1 MSAPI
6 PATSSSEP
14 TLRIRRPRVGTS
26 RTDAAEASADPTA
39 NGTPVSPA
47 CSGLNPRPIWSH
59 SEKVRKNAGMP
70 MKKMPARASPGTNEG
85 WRNRSRSTR
94 GEPSRAFLRRS

>member
-1 MSAPI
+1 M

-14 TLRIRRPRVGTS
+14 ALRIRRPRVGAR

-39 NGTPVSPA
+39 NGAPVRPA
-47 CSGLNPRPIWSH
+47 CSALNPRPIWSH
-59 SEKVRKNAGMP
+59 SEKMRKNAGMP
-70 MKKMPARASPGTNEG
+70 MKKMPASSSPGTNDR

-94 GEPSRAFLRRS
+94 GDPSRAFLRRS